1 MEMVSKVQKV
11 THEYNRT
18 CLNHLN
24 RNLLLICVIASGLCA
39 LFFNCLST
47 QRQKRSE
54 RKGKFLEADV
64 TCQCE
69 FVKGSFI
76 HQWKK

>member
-24 RNLLLICVIASGLCA
+24 RDLLLICVIASGLCA
-39 LFFNCLST
+39 L
-47 QRQKRSE
+47 
-54 RKGKFLEADV
+54 
-64 TCQCE
+64 
-69 FVKGSFI
+69 
-76 HQWKK
+76 

>member
-24 RNLLLICVIASGLCA
+24 RDLLLICVIASGLCA

-47 QRQKRSE
+47 QRH
-54 RKGKFLEADV
+54 RKGQSEKEN
-64 TCQCE
+64 
-69 FVKGSFI
+69 S
-76 HQWKK
+76 